1 MKSHPGKIGARGA
14 VGPCLFILLAVW
26 LFLPEEISASSN
38 PHHGPAPSVRS
49 VENRS
54 APAERLGEIENAA
67 ASAGLQAEKKAA
79 KPDMQKRKLY
89 WVLGILGATVLAGL
103 LVRFKFSRKF
113 RVLFLLGA
121 VVIIGFLKGGCPCM
135 ISSFTETVLG
145 AFGAGKP
152 WVNYLW
158 FLGLIPV
165 TYVFGRVW
173 CGWVCHLGA
182 LQEFL
187 FLGSKFQALKSR
199 LAGDVMKGFQYL
211 LLGGLV
217 LQLFITK
224 TNIWCQIDPF
234 LVAFNL
240 YSATTVG
247 LVLVVLMLVSSAFIF
262 RPFCRAACPI
272 GLLLGWVSR
281 IPGASILE
289 DKTDCI
295 TCSICSETCHSQAI
309 ERKKDGERLSLLFD
323 NRECNS
329 CGECIGLCDKDA
341 IKFARTKI
349 RQAKSPEPPGK
360 SDTA

>member
-1 MKSHPGKIGARGA
+1 MNSHPGKIGLRYA
-14 VGPCLFILLAVW
+14 VGFFLFILLAGL
-26 LFLPEEISASSN
+26 LFLPSRTPASPN
-38 PHHGPAPSVRS
+38 PHHARS
-49 VENRS
+49 QAVLSTENLQVPDGQCS
-54 APAERLGEIENAA
+54 EFEDPA
-67 ASAGLQAEKKAA
+67 ASAGLQSEEKAA
-79 KPDMQKRKLY
+79 KPDMQKRRLY
-89 WVLGILGATVLAGL
+89 WVLEILGGAVLAGF
-103 LVRFKFSRKF
+103 LVRFQLTRKF
-113 RVLFLLGA
+113 RVLFLLAA
-121 VVIIGFLKGGCPCM
+121 VVIIGFIKGGCPCM
-135 ISSFTETVLG
+135 ISSFMETMLG
-145 AFGAGKP
+145 AFGAARP

-158 FLGLIPV
+158 FLGLIPI

-187 FLGSKFQALKSR
+187 FLGSKFQALKSH
-199 LAGDVMKGFQYL
+199 LARDIMRVLQYL
-211 LLGGLV
+211 LLGAIV

-247 LVLVVLMLVSSAFIF
+247 LVLVTLMLVSSAFIF

-309 ERKKDGERLSLLFD
+309 ERKKEGERLSLLFD
-323 NRECNS
+323 HKECNS
-329 CGECIGLCDKDA
+329 CGECINLCDKDA
-341 IKFARTKI
+341 IEFTRKKI
-349 RQAKSPEPPGK
+349 RPAKRQESPGK
-360 SDTA
+360 TDKA

>member
-1 MKSHPGKIGARGA
+1 MNSHPGKIGARRA
-14 VGPCLFILLAVW
+14 VGPCLFFLLLGF
-26 LFLPEEISASSN
+26 LFQPCTTFSSPN
-38 PHHGPAPSVRS
+38 PPPGPALPVLSAEFRAS
-49 VENRS
+49 PGGRIAEFEAPA
-54 APAERLGEIENAA
+54 APAE
-67 ASAGLQAEKKAA
+67 SQAEQKTA

-89 WVLGILGATVLAGL
+89 WVLGILGATVVAGL
-103 LVRFKFSRKF
+103 LVRFKFTRKF
-113 RVLFLLGA
+113 RVLFLLAA
-121 VVIIGFLKGGCPCM
+121 VVVIGFLKGGCPCM
-135 ISSFTETVLG
+135 ISSFTETMLG

-182 LQEFL
+182 LQEFI

-199 LAGDVMKGFQYL
+199 LAGDVMKGLQYVL
-211 LLGGLV
+211 FGGLV

-240 YSATTVG
+240 FSATRVG
-247 LVLVVLMLVSSAFIF
+247 LVLVALMLVSSAFIF

-272 GLLLGWVSR
+272 GLVLGWVSR

-289 DKTDCI
+289 DRTECI

-309 ERKKDGERLSLLFD
+309 ERKKDEERLSLSFD

-341 IKFARTKI
+341 IKFARTRLRRTKPVESP
-349 RQAKSPEPPGK
+349 AKPDES
-360 SDTA
+360 